1 MRKLNSKCYI
11 FIFRDKLYAT
21 QGRTDVE
28 NPIVDAVIKQC
39 PNLVDRI
46 SDPTAARL
54 SGDDIIRILCEE
66 QCEEM
71 KKSGKNIIIRNKQ
84 DELLYSD
91 TNNVQFSITSYSEDF
106 SHLNF

>member
-1 MRKLNSKCYI
+1 MKIYNVEETLSDTIYI
-11 FIFRDKLYAT
+11 FREKLYAT

-39 PNLVDRI
+39 PNLAERI

-71 KKSGKNIIIRNKQ
+71 KKSGKNITIRNK
-84 DELLYSD
+84 
-91 TNNVQFSITSYSEDF
+91 
-106 SHLNF
+106 